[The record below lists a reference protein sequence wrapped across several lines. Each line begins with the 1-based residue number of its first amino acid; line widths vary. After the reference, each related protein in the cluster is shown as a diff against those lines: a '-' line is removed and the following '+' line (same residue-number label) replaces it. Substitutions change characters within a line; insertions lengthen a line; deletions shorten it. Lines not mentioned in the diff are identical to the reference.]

1 MVISLTLMC
10 LYNFQS
16 LAYYKNRKYAV
27 DVFALLNQI
36 TNNHSL
42 LLDFQV
48 SIIAI
53 GKKARL
59 QFFTELDGIDFA
71 DLREA
76 VSCIVKK
83 L

>member
-1 MVISLTLMC
+1 MALTLMR

-16 LAYYKNRKYAV
+16 LAYYKNRKYVV

-42 LLDFQV
+42 PLDFQV

-53 GKKARL
+53 GKKHDYNFLLNWMVLILQICVRL
-59 QFFTELDGIDFA
+59 LVV
-71 DLREA
+71 L
-76 VSCIVKK
+76 
-83 L
+83 

>member
-1 MVISLTLMC
+1 MALTLMY

-16 LAYYKNRKYAV
+16 LACYKNRKYAA

-42 LLDFQV
+42 LLGFQI
-48 SIIAI
+48 SIMAI
-53 GKKARL
+53 GKEALL

-71 DLREA
+71 DSCEA